1 MSIINVGNL
10 SVGYQFILLG
20 CYQNQNSFSKFGKF
34 TRNVQ
39 FVDQCAETCNKK
51 EFGVF
56 AVMVSNVVFV

>member
-1 MSIINVGNL
+1 MFYVYLGNL

-39 FVDQCAETCNKK
+39 FVDQCAETCDKH

-56 AVMVSNVVFV
+56 TLRVSNVVFV